1 MAMPGDSCHG
11 WSLAQKKTL
20 FFSGKKE
27 YGLRFFVWEA
37 AWVIYCL
44 AKSLNLVS
52 MMLEYFT

>member
-52 MMLEYFT
+52 VM